1 MIPETIAA
9 DLLAPLAPLLAS
21 LLVVVLVLVSLPA
34 VEALRLRLAPS
45 IRSVRGAR
53 WIFRPQAS
61 LGRVPQRRALL
72 GRRLAE
78 PRPHLFLGE
87 TPAGFPLPLLAARR
101 LKARPS

>member
-1 MIPETIAA
+1 MTRETIAA

-21 LLVVVLVLVSLPA
+21 LLVVLVSLRV
-34 VEALRLRLAPS
+34 VEALRLAPS
-45 IRSVRGAR
+45 IRGIR

-61 LGRVPQRRALL
+61 TGLVPQRRALL
-72 GRRLAE
+72 GRRLDE